1 MLRPIRNM
9 VVIKRDKTDD
19 KTPGGILVPE
29 TAKEK
34 VTKGVVLAVGPGT
47 RGESV
52 IADMLEEAVNDYS
65 NERIRRMGSRADGVQ
80 KLNGDS
86 LAETVRMAVE
96 GLRRLAPQLKEGDHV
111 LFGKYTGNEALVK
124 DRIGKEHECILTQ
137 DDQVYGVIES

>member
-65 NERIRRMGSRADGVQ
+65 VQ